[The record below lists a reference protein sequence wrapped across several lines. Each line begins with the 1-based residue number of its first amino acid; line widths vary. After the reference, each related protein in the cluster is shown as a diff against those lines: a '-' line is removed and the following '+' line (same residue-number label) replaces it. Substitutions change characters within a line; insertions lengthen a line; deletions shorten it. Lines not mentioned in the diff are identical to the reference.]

1 MEKQKTAL
9 NQLLTELKE
18 NPYPEDVF
26 LPVSSEELKAIHL
39 MLLDRFN
46 MPIDRLTGHIGRV
59 LRKPL
64 IEKAT
69 ELLEAEK
76 QIIKDAYDKGAI
88 EQFNYLSNNTTG
100 DFKTSDIYF
109 TETFENP
116 K

>member
-1 MEKQKTAL
+1 MEKQKTAMQQL
-9 NQLLTELKE
+9 IEIIEKFSGGGKYGIEVSAALLT
-18 NPYPEDVF
+18 V
-26 LPVSSEELKAIHL
+26 H
-39 MLLDRFN
+39 
-46 MPIDRLTGHIGRV
+46 TQ
-59 LRKPL
+59 
-64 IEKAT
+64 AT

-109 TETFENP
+109 TETFENT